1 MSRIDDARID
11 DTHTAS
17 TLAIHVGQNTRQWN
31 NFITEEKND
40 HRPPWNARLGSER
53 HGMEN
58 DRPERDPP
66 DDFADKVCRYGSTL
80 RRKVL
85 SRHSST
91 GSKNSKDKKRGGRQR
106 GSHLSQAGAINALA
120 VRKEGACLRCVFQ
133 KEKVWRAVVS
143 EVRSFD

>member
-1 MSRIDDARID
+1 MGRIDDARIK

-17 TLAIHVGQNTRQWN
+17 SLAIHVGQNTRQWN
-31 NFITEEKND
+31 NFTTEEKND
-40 HRPPWNARLGSER
+40 HRLPWNARLGSER
-53 HGMEN
+53 HGMED
-58 DRPERDPP
+58 DRPERDPT
-66 DDFADKVCRYGSTL
+66 DDCADKVSTL
-80 RRKVL
+80 RRKVP

-106 GSHLSQAGAINALA
+106 GSHLTQAGAINARA